1 MSGFSD
7 MGSSSPLQL
16 GCPIHRVF
24 CDGWEVKISPAYFR
38 LPPIRV
44 PHVRIF
50 GHGFFLASTT
60 RVPHPSR
67 LLRWVGS
74 KNLPRLLST
83 ATNPGAPCP
92 DFRTWVLPR
101 LYNSGAPSIA
111 SFAMGG
117 KQKSP
122 PPTFDCHQSG
132 CPMSGFSDMGS
143 PSPLQL
149 GCPIHRV
156 FCDGWEAKIS
166 PAYFR
171 LPPIRVPHVRI
182 FGHGFFLAS
191 TTRVPHPSRL
201 LRWVGSKSLPHLR
214 SSYPSRHAID
224 RKHDRN
230 SHPA

>member
-143 PSPLQL
+143 SSPLQP

-156 FCDGWEAKIS
+156 FCDGWEVNLS
-166 PAYFR
+166 HTSGV
-171 LPPIRVPHVRI
+171 PIHRAMRSI
-182 FGHGFFLAS
+182 GS
-191 TTRVPHPSRL
+191 TTATATLLKGTASAVPQTPPSARDF
-201 LRWVGSKSLPHLR
+201 SP
-214 SSYPSRHAID
+214 
-224 RKHDRN
+224 
-230 SHPA
+230 